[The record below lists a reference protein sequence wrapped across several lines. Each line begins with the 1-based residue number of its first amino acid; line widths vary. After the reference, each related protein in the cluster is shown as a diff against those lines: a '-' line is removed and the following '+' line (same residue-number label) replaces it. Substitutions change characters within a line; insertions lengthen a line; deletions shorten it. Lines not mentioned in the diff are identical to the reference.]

1 MMNENNNNLLLSI
14 LIPVYNVENFLPDCI
29 DSILMQDFDNYEV
42 ILIDDGSTDSSG
54 DICDKYAENHAQISV
69 YHQANKGLILTRK
82 ELVKRAKGTYC
93 LFIDSDDFIKPAY
106 FSTIATIIQEKSPDV
121 VMIWYQ
127 KFYNGVYIAQEEVK
141 FLLGKTMLEEKDKI
155 DLFKELLGYKFN
167 HICTK
172 IFRKELYDMSIG
184 NQGEPLPT
192 MGEDL
197 YQLMPILHKAK
208 TIYYINQNF
217 YCYRVNENS
226 ITSNFKFS
234 YVSDQII
241 VLKSLLNYYQLLGM
255 NSKSLTKKVYFL
267 FIQRILLR
275 FIYNTSYS
283 KLEFKE
289 KISRIK
295 RLKTLDF
302 YKLAKTNFVFSNLTF
317 FEKIFYILFQL
328 NLYTI
333 LVFLSKI
340 VYSVKNFNLFK

>member
-1 MMNENNNNLLLSI
+1 MNENKNNLLLSV
-14 LIPVYNVENFLPDCI
+14 LIPVYNVESFLPDCI
-29 DSILMQDFDNYEV
+29 DSILMQDFNNYEV

-82 ELVKRAKGTYC
+82 ELVEKSKGNYC

-106 FSTIATIIQEKSPDV
+106 FSTVATIIQKNSPDV
-121 VMIWYQ
+121 VMIWYEKYLGDVIKSEKEI
-127 KFYNGVYIAQEEVK
+127 KFFVENALIEI
-141 FLLGKTMLEEKDKI
+141 KDKKKI
-155 DLFKELLGYKFN
+155 FKELLGYKYN
-167 HICTK
+167 QIWTK
-172 IFRKELYDMSIG
+172 VFRKELYDLSMG
-184 NQGEPLPT
+184 NRGELLPT

-197 YQLMPILHKAK
+197 YQLIPIFYNAK
-208 TIYYINQNF
+208 TFYYLNQPF

-234 YVSDQII
+234 YVTDQII
-241 VLKSLLNYYQLLGM
+241 VLERLFNYFQLLKM
-255 NSKSLTKKVYFL
+255 SSDSLSQKIFLL

-302 YKLAKTNFVFSNLTF
+302 YKLAKTNFDFSNLTF

-333 LVFLSKI
+333 LVFLSKT